1 LFDDNINIKNQCATI
16 CIFDNKGSF
25 IHEEKLQLMR
35 NKRTTIDLTQLTSL
49 AKSDYGT
56 FSIFH
61 SHTPKEVTELGSFLT
76 ERGYVSYCYKG
87 APLRSYVH
95 GNLDAI
101 AQYPDGKM
109 QLLGA
114 RSFYHENTVYNIR

>member
-1 LFDDNINIKNQCATI
+1 
-16 CIFDNKGSF
+16 
-25 IHEEKLQLMR
+25 M
-35 NKRTTIDLTQLTSL
+35 TQLTSL

-101 AQYPDGKM
+101 AQYLDGKM